1 MDWSPQIVVRAADD
15 VSIPTSVTA
24 LKTFAIGFPDTKAT
38 VHCIGE
44 KALPFCKEWVA
55 SGGHK
60 LIHHLGSQKPS
71 QLHYE
76 IVKRTRLPVALV
88 SGTTV
93 FYDDM
98 SDYSTTK
105 LFGADTVPAWNMT
118 ENLINIKSIEK
129 TIIFVAKP
137 IQVINTLNDITK
149 HVTSY
154 VATEGKNSALWGS
167 QNVVM
172 DGKIYK
178 QGSGIFNMLY
188 NYDSSLFTNFSKVT
202 SSKYETVFGGS
213 SIPYTMKSLEA
224 IGKDTSKIMEHIN
237 AALND
242 NWEGLKGIRE
252 DFLEMI
258 G

>member
-1 MDWSPQIVVRAADD
+1 
-15 VSIPTSVTA
+15 
-24 LKTFAIGFPDTKAT
+24 
-38 VHCIGE
+38 
-44 KALPFCKEWVA
+44 
-55 SGGHK
+55 
-60 LIHHLGSQKPS
+60 
-71 QLHYE
+71 
-76 IVKRTRLPVALV
+76 
-88 SGTTV
+88 
-93 FYDDM
+93 
-98 SDYSTTK
+98 
-105 LFGADTVPAWNMT
+105 
-118 ENLINIKSIEK
+118 
-129 TIIFVAKP
+129 
-137 IQVINTLNDITK
+137 
-149 HVTSY
+149 
-154 VATEGKNSALWGS
+154 
-167 QNVVM
+167 M